1 MIRGASAIDFC
12 HERAGAFSPNSV
24 DVVSFDR
31 AELGVILSLYG
42 RMVAAGE
49 WRDYAIHFS
58 ARTAIFSAFRRA
70 SERPEIR
77 LVKDPALRLKQG
89 QYTLFGE
96 AGQPLKRGNDLAAVL
111 APAARRLMKLVD

>member
-1 MIRGASAIDFC
+1 MNIIPIQA
-12 HERAGAFSPNSV
+12 AGQTV
-24 DVVSFDR
+24 FDR
-31 AELGVILSLYG
+31 IELDRILQLYG

-89 QYTLFGE
+89 QYSLIGE
-96 AGQPLKRGNDLAAVL
+96 AGQTLKRGNDLTAVL
-111 APAARRLMKLVD
+111 APATRRLVKIVD